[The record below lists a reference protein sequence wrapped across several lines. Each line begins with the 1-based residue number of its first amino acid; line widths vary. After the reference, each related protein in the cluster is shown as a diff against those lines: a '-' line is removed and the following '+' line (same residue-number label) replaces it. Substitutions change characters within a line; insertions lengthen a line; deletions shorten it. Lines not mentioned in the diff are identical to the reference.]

1 MTPDSAPKRQAFS
14 LWRNRDYLILW
25 SGQAVSALG
34 SGVSEIALPLLVLAI
49 THSPIQAGIVAAL
62 GGLPY
67 PLLGIPAGVLVDRWD
82 RKRVMIVCDSANALA
97 MVSIAVAVVIGRVSI
112 AQFYVVALITGTAYV
127 FFSLAEIAA
136 IPSIVPADQLPTAR
150 AQNQAVGNGTA
161 VISQPIG
168 GALFQVARGVPFHS
182 SSFLLATPRW

>member
-1 MTPDSAPKRQAFS
+1 MFGLAETLLSATERSRLRSAHAVRQKDGPLGAPTTGSMPKRQAFS

-67 PLLGIPAGVLVDRWD
+67 PLLGITAGVLVDRWD
-82 RKRVMIVCDSANALA
+82 RKRVTMVCDSANALA
-97 MVSIAVAVVIGRVSI
+97 MLSIAVAIVTGRVSI
-112 AQFYVVALITGTAYV
+112 AQFYIVALITGTPYV
-127 FFSLAEIAA
+127 FFSPGEDRRYSKTTTSTKVVTNLR
-136 IPSIVPADQLPTAR
+136 L
-150 AQNQAVGNGTA
+150 
-161 VISQPIG
+161 
-168 GALFQVARGVPFHS
+168 
-182 SSFLLATPRW
+182 